1 MALSPPQKYN
11 QNISNR
17 INAETTTK
25 EHPTGHLPVAFGY
38 EGGWFLL
45 GLGGLGGGQ
54 GWVEV
59 FCRLHACTLSE
70 N

>member
-1 MALSPPQKYN
+1 MEERRQVVIVVK
-11 QNISNR
+11 NITFDK
-17 INAETTTK
+17 TTTK

-38 EGGWFLL
+38 EGGSFLL

-59 FCRLHACTLSE
+59 FCRLHACILSE
-70 N
+70 H

>member
-1 MALSPPQKYN
+1 MEERRQVVIVVK
-11 QNISNR
+11 NITFDK
-17 INAETTTK
+17 TTTK

-45 GLGGLGGGQ
+45 VLGGLGGGQ

-59 FCRLHACTLSE
+59 FCRLHACILSE
-70 N
+70 H